1 MATREEIEAIGST
14 PGSSYET
21 PKKNFS
27 STSEYLEWL
36 SVAVMEAH
44 TTNNGID
51 PILFQHIAS
60 DFEMV
65 NASVHECPL
74 PPAGN
79 LAEHLQQMV
88 QFRKD
93 NPGWKVHATNVSVSL
108 VKGSNSAEVWLTM
121 RGCDA
126 DDISFNRES
135 VSILHWRRRSTDGVW
150 VCYRH
155 TGIRGPGDS
164 LAATGV

>member
-1 MATREEIEAIGST
+1 MASTEETQSN
-14 PGSSYET
+14 SSATSSPYEPT
-21 PKKNFS
+21 NKKFS
-27 STSEYLEWL
+27 STSDYLEWL
-36 SVAVMEAH
+36 SIAVMEAH
-44 TTNNGID
+44 TTSHGFD
-51 PILFQHIAS
+51 PILFQHVAS

-74 PPAGN
+74 PPAAN
-79 LAEHLQQMV
+79 LAEHLQQIV

-93 NPGWKVHATNVSVSL
+93 NPGWKVNATNVSVSL
-108 VKGSNSAEVWLTM
+108 LKGSNSAEVWLTM

-126 DDISFNRES
+126 DDITFNRES
-135 VSILHWRRRSTDGVW
+135 VSILHWRRRSNDGVW